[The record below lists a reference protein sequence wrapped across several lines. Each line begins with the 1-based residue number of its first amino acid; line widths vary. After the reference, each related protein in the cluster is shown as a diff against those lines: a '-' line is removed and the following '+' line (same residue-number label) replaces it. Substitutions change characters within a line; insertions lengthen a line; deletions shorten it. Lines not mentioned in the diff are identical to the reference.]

1 MNTIRIY
8 CLTIGAFLCTC
19 CSMWAQ
25 VIAPPQASSEPTSPA
40 SSAALSTEDVAT
52 TTSAEPSAWAQMR
65 NPFEQFGQFIQRTA
79 AEDPG
84 SPLGRPADSA
94 APGAYPAAGS
104 DPSTWAPTHFEILGF
119 AQWRNLSSNNGFS
132 SAYCLPSGC
141 VFNTGSFGPNLGL
154 NGFGV
159 GPLFRF
165 IWTPEKKIFGAT
177 SKIWVDWGQL
187 NRSRTRTVSGQFVFN
202 GVTYTV
208 DTTLEAELKN
218 KLFALGYAPRWG
230 NDKFR
235 IGPEIEYQRLSVD
248 MILTNLT
255 PGAPPPA
262 KRELNV
268 PNNILLLGI
277 DFDYM
282 PVQQFDVFG
291 RTGWIPCCG
300 GGWHENETEVGA
312 KYYFRRNFSVLGGFR
327 YYFLKR
333 DFNAPATTIT
343 TSAGPVTLGPFSG
356 FIKFPGIGPFVGASF
371 RF

>member
-1 MNTIRIY
+1 MINIRAY
-8 CLTIGAFLCTC
+8 CLTAAVLLSFCLVTR
-19 CSMWAQ
+19 AQ
-25 VIAPPQASSEPTSPA
+25 VAPLTADSSEPTTQTVPTVIA
-40 SSAALSTEDVAT
+40 NTDVAAT
-52 TTSAEPSAWAQMR
+52 TTAEPSTWALMA
-65 NPFEQFGQFIQRTA
+65 NPFEQFGEFIQRTA
-79 AEDPG
+79 GENSGA
-84 SPLGRPADSA
+84 PLGRPADSA

-119 AQWRNLSSNNGFS
+119 AQWRNISSNSAFS
-132 SAYCLPSGC
+132 SSYCLPSGC
-141 VFNTGSFGPNLGL
+141 VTNTGSFGNNLGL
-154 NGFGV
+154 SGFGA

-165 IWTPEKKIFGAT
+165 IWTPEKKILGAT

-187 NRSRTRTVSGQFVFN
+187 NRSRTRPISGEFVFD
-202 GVTYTV
+202 GVDYV
-208 DTTLEAELKN
+208 VNTTLKVELKTRQ
-218 KLFALGYAPRWG
+218 FALGYAPRWG

-235 IGPEIEYQRLSVD
+235 IGPEIEYQRLSVN
-248 MILTNLT
+248 MILTNLS
-255 PGAPPPA
+255 PGAPPPI

-268 PNNILLLGI
+268 PNNIVLLGI

-312 KYYFRRNFSVLGGFR
+312 KYYIRRSFSIVGGFR
-327 YYFLKR
+327 YYYLKR

-343 TSAGPVTLGPFSG
+343 TSAGSVTLGPFSG